1 MKAQGAKQAAMD
13 LAKRVGKPEARRL
26 LVVAGISPHTADK
39 LISGRY
45 TSEVGL
51 LVGAAI
57 NRAVEAAKQLA
68 S

>member
-1 MKAQGAKQAAMD
+1 MANKNLKKDIAD

-39 LISGRY
+39 LIGERY
-45 TSEVGL
+45 PSEVGI

-57 NRAVEAAKQLA
+57 QRAIEASKQEA

>member
-1 MKAQGAKQAAMD
+1 MSRKDPKEEALE
-13 LAKRVGKPEARRL
+13 LANQVGKPEARRL

-57 NRAVEAAKQLA
+57 QRAIEAAKSGA
-68 S
+68 A